1 MTAPVIVHEV
11 CTTEAD
17 APDEPTSPVIVELVQ
32 VTAPPFAGAALR
44 TAKLDAVPREI
55 AAAAGK
61 ALADSATN
69 PNKLVNRNFWRLF
82 IKITP

>member
-1 MTAPVIVHEV
+1 M
-11 CTTEAD
+11 
-17 APDEPTSPVIVELVQ
+17 VQ

-44 TAKLDAVPREI
+44 TAKLDAVPREV

-61 ALADSATN
+61 ALAASATN

-82 IKITP
+82 MK